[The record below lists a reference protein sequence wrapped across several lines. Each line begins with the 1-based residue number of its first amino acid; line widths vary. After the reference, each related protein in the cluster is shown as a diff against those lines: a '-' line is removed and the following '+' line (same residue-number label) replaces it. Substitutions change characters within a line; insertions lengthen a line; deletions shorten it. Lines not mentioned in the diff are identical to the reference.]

1 MFPLHTYI
9 YNKCAYI
16 YSFLYMNIDIFFWKI
31 GMIYEMITNFRIM
44 CLWSPNI
51 SKNKNVDCEIG
62 LDCNGIW

>member
-1 MFPLHTYI
+1 M
-9 YNKCAYI
+9 
-16 YSFLYMNIDIFFWKI
+16 YSFLFMNIDIFFWKI